1 VKLRA
6 SDTHKRLSGDFETD
20 SLEEILALIEQVLEV
35 KVMKDER

>member
-20 SLEEILALIEQVLEV
+20 SLEEILTLIEQVLEV
-35 KVMKDER
+35 RIIRDE